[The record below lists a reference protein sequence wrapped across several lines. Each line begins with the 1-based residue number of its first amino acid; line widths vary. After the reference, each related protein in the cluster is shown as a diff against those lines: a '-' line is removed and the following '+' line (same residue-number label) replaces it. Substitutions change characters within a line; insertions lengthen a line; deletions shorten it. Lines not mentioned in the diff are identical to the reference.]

1 MTTANPSAAIAE
13 ELRLVQD
20 DIARLRETAADLR
33 RRIGERDEEPTDP
46 EERSALIEAAE
57 EQEALI
63 DQLEARREELL
74 GQAWPRELTV
84 KVIIYGTS
92 TACTAIWPASGLTG
106 WIPAARPGTR
116 PQPSY
121 EAPTCRAK
129 P

>member
-13 ELRLVQD
+13 EVRLVQD
-20 DIARLRETAADLR
+20 DIARLRETAAALR

-74 GQAWPRELTV
+74 RRLGH
-84 KVIIYGTS
+84 GS
-92 TACTAIWPASGLTG
+92 
-106 WIPAARPGTR
+106 RP
-116 PQPSY
+116 
-121 EAPTCRAK
+121 
-129 P
+129 

>member
-1 MTTANPSAAIAE
+1 MTTADPSAAIAE

-20 DIARLRETAADLR
+20 DARLRETAADLR

-74 GQAWPRELTV
+74 RRLGH
-84 KVIIYGTS
+84 GS
-92 TACTAIWPASGLTG
+92 
-106 WIPAARPGTR
+106 
-116 PQPSY
+116 
-121 EAPTCRAK
+121 
-129 P
+129 